1 MNAMQIIEG
10 HTQHHNQPIA
20 IVMSRFNSVI
30 VDNLL
35 KGALDAFKRHDV
47 VAADIAIIRVPGALE
62 LPIAVQNVAEQKK
75 YAGILA
81 LGCVIRG
88 ETPHFEYVASESIKG
103 LHQISLAYNL
113 PIIIGVLTTD
123 TVDQAIDRCGA
134 KSGNK
139 GTEGACALLEMIDL
153 LKKLP
158 NEKK

>member
-1 MNAMQIIEG
+1 MQIIEG

-20 IVMSRFNSVI
+20 IVMSRFNSLV

-35 KGALDAFKRHDV
+35 KGALDSFKRHGV
-47 VAADIAIIRVPGALE
+47 VAADIMIVRVPGAME
-62 LPIAVQNVAEQKK
+62 LPIAVQNIAVQKK
-75 YAGILA
+75 YSGILA

-88 ETPHFEYVASESIKG
+88 ETPHFEYVAGECIKG
-103 LHQISLAYNL
+103 IQQVSLNHNI
-113 PIIIGVLTTD
+113 PVIMGVLTTD
-123 TVDQAIDRCGA
+123 TVEQALDRAGA

-139 GTEGACALLEMIDL
+139 GAEGAYALLEMIDL

>member
-1 MNAMQIIEG
+1 MNVMQIIEG

-20 IVMSRFNSVI
+20 IVMSRFNSLI

-35 KGALDAFKRHDV
+35 KGALDSFKRHGV
-47 VAADIAIIRVPGALE
+47 VAADIAVIRVPGAME
-62 LPIAVQNVAEQKK
+62 LPIAIQNIAAQKK

-88 ETPHFEYVASESIKG
+88 ETPHFDYVAGECIKG
-103 LHQISLAYNL
+103 IHQVALNYNI
-113 PIIIGVLTTD
+113 PVIVGVLTTD
-123 TVDQAIDRCGA
+123 TVEQAMDRAGA

-139 GTEGACALLEMIDL
+139 GADGACALLEMIDL

>member
-10 HTQHHNQPIA
+10 HTHHHNEPIA
-20 IVMSRFNSVI
+20 IVMSRFNNLI

-35 KGALDAFKRHDV
+35 KGALDAFKRHGV
-47 VAADIAIIRVPGALE
+47 VAADLSVIRVPGALE
-62 LPIAVQNVAEQKK
+62 LPLAVQTIAAQKK

-88 ETPHFEYVASESIKG
+88 ETPHFEYVAGESIKG
-103 LHQISLAYNL
+103 LHQISLAYNV
-113 PIIIGVLTTD
+113 PIIMSVLTTD
-123 TVDQAIDRCGA
+123 TVEQALDRAGS

-139 GTEGACALLEMIDL
+139 GADGACALLEMIDL

>member
-1 MNAMQIIEG
+1 MNVMQIIEG

-20 IVMSRFNSVI
+20 IVMSRFNSLV

-35 KGALDAFKRHDV
+35 KGALDSFKRHGV
-47 VAADIAIIRVPGALE
+47 VAADIMIVRVPGAME
-62 LPIAVQNVAEQKK
+62 LPIAVQNIAVQKK
-75 YAGILA
+75 YSGILA

-88 ETPHFEYVASESIKG
+88 ETPHFEYVAGECIKG
-103 LHQISLAYNL
+103 IQQVSLNHNI
-113 PIIIGVLTTD
+113 PVIMGVLTTD
-123 TVDQAIDRCGA
+123 TVEQALDRAGA

-139 GTEGACALLEMIDL
+139 GAEGAYALLEMIDL